1 MKRYALVSLTNIT
14 RSEIEAHVPDH
25 YDVLA
30 VLSDLPNPCPAHPVL
45 VLHGR
50 DRPGS
55 TLHQHV
61 LPALAAAGITASE
74 IDLSHAVMK
83 HIPA

>member
-30 VLSDLPNPCPAHPVL
+30 VLSDLP
-45 VLHGR
+45 
-50 DRPGS
+50 
-55 TLHQHV
+55 
-61 LPALAAAGITASE
+61 ITASE